1 MRGDCVDVVAAAVN
15 GNNETVNN
23 RQTTRH
29 VPVAAT
35 ATVDRSPVR
44 YSRRNAGTVSEI
56 CTAAELNSYCKLLI
70 YDLLET
76 RPSIYGANNTRPG
89 SQYEKIHFRSK

>member
-1 MRGDCVDVVAAAVN
+1 MRGDCVVVVVVAVN

-23 RQTTRH
+23 RQTARH

-44 YSRRNAGTVSEI
+44 CSLRNAGTFSEM
-56 CTAAELNSYCKLLI
+56 CTAAELNSYYRLLI
-70 YDLLET
+70 CDLLET
-76 RPSIYGANNTRPG
+76 RPSIYGAKNTRSG
-89 SQYEKIHFRSK
+89 SRYEKIHFRGK